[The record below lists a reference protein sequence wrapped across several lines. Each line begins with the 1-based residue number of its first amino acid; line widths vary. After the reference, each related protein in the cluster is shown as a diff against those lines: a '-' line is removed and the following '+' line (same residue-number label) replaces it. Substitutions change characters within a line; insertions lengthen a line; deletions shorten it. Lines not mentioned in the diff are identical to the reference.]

1 MSKHTNIVLAFIELS
16 HEHYNKVMV
25 EQDHVTKKN
34 GLYKELKIRSEL
46 AN

>member
-16 HEHYNKVMV
+16 RDHYNKIMV

-34 GLYKELKIRSEL
+34 GLYKELKVRSGL
-46 AN
+46 SN